1 MPPEQL
7 WGLLQGSVTATV
19 SQLAGVLGVF
29 FIFGTVLY
37 WLERLTTVSF
47 LKTIG
52 WKGVLLTAWLGTPIH
67 ELGHAFFCL
76 VFGHKIR
83 AIKLYQP
90 DEATGMLGYVAHEY
104 HPNNIVHQIGNFFIG
119 AAPLIIGCAAM
130 YAALY
135 FLVPNSEQVIAA
147 TLRKSQLLTMTR
159 DVTVQGQLL
168 LNTGIDTL
176 KLLFT
181 QSNLYRVEFW
191 IFLYIALCIASHIAP
206 SPADMRRVWGGLAAI
221 VGVMLLI
228 NFIAQLSGSDIT
240 RQVLSINYYLGIA
253 VAMFVF
259 STVISLAN
267 FLFFYLLLSI
277 YAWICYRSWLNP
289 FTVY

>member
-1 MPPEQL
+1 MTPEQL
-7 WGLLQGSVTATV
+7 WVLLQGSVTATA

-29 FIFGTVLY
+29 FVFGMALY
-37 WLERLTTVSF
+37 WLERMTTLSF

-83 AIKLYQP
+83 AIKLYEP
-90 DEATGMLGYVAHEY
+90 DEASGVLGYVAHEY
-104 HPNNIVHQIGNFFIG
+104 HPNNIMHQIGNFFIG

-135 FLVPNSEQVIAA
+135 FLVPNSLQVIESM
-147 TLRKSQLLTMTR
+147 LRKSQLLTLAR

-168 LNTGIDTL
+168 FDIGIDTL

-181 QSNLYRVEFW
+181 QSNLSRVEFW

-221 VGVMLLI
+221 VGVMLLV

-240 RQVLSINYYLGIA
+240 RQVLSLNYYLGFA

-267 FLFFYLLLSI
+267 FLICYLLLSI
-277 YAWICYRSWLNP
+277 YARIRQRSWINP
-289 FTVY
+289 FTV

>member
-1 MPPEQL
+1 MTLEQL
-7 WGLLQGSVTATV
+7 GTLLQGSLTATV

-29 FIFGTVLY
+29 FVFGTVLY
-37 WLERLTTVSF
+37 WLERMTTLSF

-52 WKGVLLTAWLGTPIH
+52 WRGVLFTAWLGTPIH

-76 VFGHKIR
+76 LFGHKIR
-83 AIKLYQP
+83 DIKLYQP
-90 DEATGMLGYVAHEY
+90 DETTGVLGYVCHEY
-104 HPNNIVHQIGNFFIG
+104 HPNNIVHQVGNFFIG

-135 FLVPNSEQVIAA
+135 LLVPNSVQVIAA
-147 TLRKSQLLTMTR
+147 TLRKSQLLTLTR
-159 DVTVQGQLL
+159 DVTVQGWLL

-181 QSNLYRVEFW
+181 QSNLSRVEFW
-191 IFLYIALCIASHIAP
+191 LFLYIALCIASHIAP

-221 VGVMLLI
+221 VGVMLLV

-240 RQVLSINYYLGIA
+240 RQVLSINYYLGFA

-259 STVISLAN
+259 STAISLAN
-267 FLFFYLLLSI
+267 FLICYLLLTI
-277 YAWICYRSWLNP
+277 YARICRQSWINP
-289 FTVY
+289 FTL